1 MTGNFPKRNNLL
13 ARSYPFPIGRVR
25 KSLHLRDTRL
35 ETPTPRNSLSLQENY
50 HFPFPR
56 DSLKTR
62 TAIDAFFIKERRYFF
77 LRLLALAF
85 TLVFLRGRTLS
96 HIH

>member
-1 MTGNFPKRNNLL
+1 MTENLPKRNNLL

-25 KSLHLRDTRL
+25 KSLHLSLRDTRL

-56 DSLKTR
+56 DYLKTR
-62 TAIDAFFIKERRYFF
+62 TAIDGF
-77 LRLLALAF
+77 
-85 TLVFLRGRTLS
+85 
-96 HIH
+96 

>member
-62 TAIDAFFIKERRYFF
+62 TAIDAFFIKIKETRYFF

-85 TLVFLRGRTLS
+85 TLVFLR
-96 HIH
+96 

>member
-13 ARSYPFPIGRVR
+13 ARSYPIGRVR

-56 DSLKTR
+56 DYLKTR
-62 TAIDAFFIKERRYFF
+62 TAIDAFFIKETRYFF
-77 LRLLALAF
+77 LRLL
-85 TLVFLRGRTLS
+85 S
-96 HIH
+96 HWFS